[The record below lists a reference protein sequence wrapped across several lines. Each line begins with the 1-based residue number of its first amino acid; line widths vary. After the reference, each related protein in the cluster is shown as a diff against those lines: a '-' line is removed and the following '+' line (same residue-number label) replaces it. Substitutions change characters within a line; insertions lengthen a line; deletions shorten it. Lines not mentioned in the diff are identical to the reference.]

1 MEISCARSPIVAALG
16 LLLLAGCGGGDSTT
30 PPPSVSV
37 SISPSSVTV
46 GALGTQSFTAT
57 VANATSSAVNWSASA
72 GTIVSAGNTG
82 MYTAPLAGGNY
93 TVTATSVEDGTKSA
107 SASVTVTPVNVS
119 VAPNP
124 AVLFRGEPTVFTATV
139 TGTAQVL
146 VTGAA
151 GVTAAD
157 DADDGA
163 CTWDHCSLREAINE
177 ANADVDADTIFLS
190 PDAAPSPARA
200 RGPTRSEGPALITT
214 VLTGA
219 LPTITGDLTIVG
231 EGSTESIIDA
241 DASLADMRRVL
252 HIDGAMV
259 MLQGLTVQGGVS
271 AGDGGGI
278 LVDGGGYL
286 IAEDVAVVD
295 NETRNAFGGGIGIT
309 GAGSMARL
317 QNTEVSNN
325 RTFGVSR
332 PGAGIQVASDAALY
346 VTDGQI
352 RGNVV
357 GDGWGAGVWGF
368 DFAAIEIVN
377 TDIEDNTVLVGFGGG
392 GGILAELPL
401 NPAAISRQ
409 AAGGGT
415 VTISGSTIS
424 GNSTPGGGGGGRLL
438 NGVVA
443 SIDNSTITGNSAANG
458 GGLELGSADATIDN
472 SNIDDNTATSHGGGF
487 LMYGDAS
494 VVMTGG
500 TVNGN
505 TSGPNGGGGFYMQ
518 AATSVH
524 ADGSIINGN
533 QTGGGGGGAAVFQYA
548 KCTLMNGSIDDNVAG
563 FGGGAYMAGPPGPS
577 SSPSSIEG
585 TPFDGPAPVP
595 PNPTGSSP
603 TPAMVAARQ
612 VGPTP
617 PEINVISSTVD
628 NNQATTFD
636 AGGLCALGGTLTVT
650 NSVVSNNQAAGK
662 AGGVNAEFGAV
673 VNVTGSDIIDNTAA
687 GPGGGLWLEPGT
699 TVLDQLFI
707 SGNTTGVNGGGL
719 SALQNV
725 TLSNSTVSDN
735 TAVNIGGGVVGGFTG
750 PFTVSN
756 STISGNTAAD
766 GGGFGGFGP
775 ATLTNV
781 TITGNS
787 ATTQGGGARIQ
798 NAVGLVTLTNTLFS
812 ANPGPAGDQNCF
824 VVGAGTFLSGGGNLS
839 DDATCGAL
847 TLPTDQTSTPAGL
860 DPILADNGGPTLTHA
875 LLPGSAAIDAGVAG
889 GPAAD
894 QRGSDRDAMPDVGA
908 YEADATPP
916 PNQDPVANIV
926 ANPTSVGAGDNN
938 QTVVTLNGLGS
949 SDPDGDAL
957 TYAWTVP
964 SGTFVM
970 GTTNTDSVIQV
981 TFPGSGDYTITL
993 TVDDGRG
1000 GSNTAQLI
1008 VPLS

>member
-443 SIDNSTITGNSAANG
+443 SIDNS
-458 GGLELGSADATIDN
+458 E
-472 SNIDDNTATSHGGGF
+472 
-487 LMYGDAS
+487 
-494 VVMTGG
+494 
-500 TVNGN
+500 
-505 TSGPNGGGGFYMQ
+505 
-518 AATSVH
+518 
-524 ADGSIINGN
+524 
-533 QTGGGGGGAAVFQYA
+533 
-548 KCTLMNGSIDDNVAG
+548 
-563 FGGGAYMAGPPGPS
+563 
-577 SSPSSIEG
+577 
-585 TPFDGPAPVP
+585 
-595 PNPTGSSP
+595 
-603 TPAMVAARQ
+603 
-612 VGPTP
+612 
-617 PEINVISSTVD
+617 
-628 NNQATTFD
+628 
-636 AGGLCALGGTLTVT
+636 
-650 NSVVSNNQAAGK
+650 
-662 AGGVNAEFGAV
+662 
-673 VNVTGSDIIDNTAA
+673 
-687 GPGGGLWLEPGT
+687 
-699 TVLDQLFI
+699 
-707 SGNTTGVNGGGL
+707 
-719 SALQNV
+719 
-725 TLSNSTVSDN
+725 
-735 TAVNIGGGVVGGFTG
+735 
-750 PFTVSN
+750 
-756 STISGNTAAD
+756 
-766 GGGFGGFGP
+766 
-775 ATLTNV
+775 
-781 TITGNS
+781 
-787 ATTQGGGARIQ
+787 
-798 NAVGLVTLTNTLFS
+798 
-812 ANPGPAGDQNCF
+812 
-824 VVGAGTFLSGGGNLS
+824 
-839 DDATCGAL
+839 
-847 TLPTDQTSTPAGL
+847 
-860 DPILADNGGPTLTHA
+860 
-875 LLPGSAAIDAGVAG
+875 
-889 GPAAD
+889 
-894 QRGSDRDAMPDVGA
+894 
-908 YEADATPP
+908 
-916 PNQDPVANIV
+916 
-926 ANPTSVGAGDNN
+926 
-938 QTVVTLNGLGS
+938 
-949 SDPDGDAL
+949 
-957 TYAWTVP
+957 
-964 SGTFVM
+964 
-970 GTTNTDSVIQV
+970 
-981 TFPGSGDYTITL
+981 
-993 TVDDGRG
+993 
-1000 GSNTAQLI
+1000 
-1008 VPLS
+1008 

>member
-1 MEISCARSPIVAALG
+1 
-16 LLLLAGCGGGDSTT
+16 
-30 PPPSVSV
+30 
-37 SISPSSVTV
+37 
-46 GALGTQSFTAT
+46 
-57 VANATSSAVNWSASA
+57 
-72 GTIVSAGNTG
+72 

-119 VAPNP
+119 VTPNP
-124 AVLFRGEPTVFTATV
+124 AVLFRGEPAVFTATV
-139 TGTAQVL
+139 TGTAESMDVTWAATCGDADPDGAMVNYTAPAEVMECDVTATSVLDPSMSGTAQVL

-163 CTWDHCSLREAINE
+163 CTWDHCSFREAINE

-200 RGPTRSEGPALITT
+200 RGPARSKGPALITT
-214 VLTGA
+214 VLTSA
-219 LPTITGDLTIVG
+219 LATITEDLTIVG
-231 EGSTESIIDA
+231 EGSAESIIDA
-241 DASLADMRRVL
+241 GASILDMRRVL

-271 AGDGGGI
+271 AGNGGGI

-286 IAEDVAVVD
+286 IADDVAIVD

-317 QNTEVSNN
+317 DNTEVSNN

-332 PGAGIQVASDAALY
+332 PGAGIQVTSGAALY

-368 DFAAIEIVN
+368 DFDVIEIVD
-377 TDIEDNTVLVGFGGG
+377 TDIEDNTVLVGGSGG

-401 NPAAISRQ
+401 NLAAISRQ

-458 GGLELGSADATIDN
+458 GGLELGSADATIDD
-472 SNIDDNTATSHGGGF
+472 SNIDGNTVTSHGGGF
-487 LMYGDAS
+487 LMYGHAS

-518 AATSVH
+518 ETTSVH

-548 KCTLMNGSIDDNVAG
+548 KFTLMNGSIDDNVAG

-585 TPFDGPAPVP
+585 MPFAGPAAVP

-603 TPAMVAARQ
+603 TSAMVAGKQ
-612 VGPTP
+612 VVPTP
-617 PEINVISSTVD
+617 PEINVINSTVD

-650 NSVVSNNQAAGK
+650 NSVVSNNQAVGK

-673 VNVTGSDIIDNTAA
+673 VNVTGSVINDNSAA
-687 GPGGGLWLEPGT
+687 GPGGGLWLDPGT

-707 SGNTTGVNGGGL
+707 NGNTSGFNGGGL

-725 TLSNSTVSDN
+725 TLSNSTISGN
-735 TAVNIGGGVVGGFTG
+735 TAAFIGGGVVGGNVG
-750 PFTVSN
+750 PFTVTN
-756 STISGNTAAD
+756 STISGNTADD

-787 ATTQGGGARIQ
+787 ATTQGGGASVQ
-798 NAVGLVTLTNTLFS
+798 LGGGGPAVVTLTNTILS
-812 ANPGPAGDQNCF
+812 ANQGPAGDQNCF
-824 VVGAGTFLSGGGNLS
+824 VNGGTFLSGGGNLA
-839 DDATCGAL
+839 DDATCTAL
-847 TLPTDQTSTPAGL
+847 TMGTDQTSTPAGL
-860 DPILADNGGPTLTHA
+860 DPNLADNGGATLTHA

-889 GPAAD
+889 GPATD

-916 PNQDPVANIV
+916 PNQDPVADIV

-957 TYAWTVP
+957 TYAWTVQ

-970 GTTNTDSVIQV
+970 GTTDTDSVIQV
-981 TFPGSGDYTITL
+981 TFPGSGAYTITL

-1008 VPLS
+1008 IPLS